1 MLNFFLKLQ
10 KQLAFCKSLF
20 FDEKKNNENYCHII
34 NIAKKSQESLLLK
47 ENEIFKLRSNE
58 LQWKKSLF
66 SLKQSIKI
74 QSGYPHSEIKGR
86 NLESLT
92 QGLDGLSK
100 SSISNFRKTEKNTEF
115 NLKVQDIS
123 RTISQNFEE
132 NKDESDEDSFEKLRE
147 ENQKLKKLL
156 HEMTVDYINQKVE
169 IGFTVKNLI
178 IFLFHLFQG
187 GWNAKI
193 AS

>member
-1 MLNFFLKLQ
+1 MHFFV
-10 KQLAFCKSLF
+10 
-20 FDEKKNNENYCHII
+20 H
-34 NIAKKSQESLLLK
+34 
-47 ENEIFKLRSNE
+47 
-58 LQWKKSLF
+58 
-66 SLKQSIKI
+66 
-74 QSGYPHSEIKGR
+74 
-86 NLESLT
+86 
-92 QGLDGLSK
+92 
-100 SSISNFRKTEKNTEF
+100 
-115 NLKVQDIS
+115 LKVQDIS